1 MKGGNNYIENT
12 TVPNFLKNNKIK
24 LGMDEDDTK
33 PAPIMNNNKQM
44 NSNEQNTKEKI
55 QFLFPN
61 LTPEDVTNVLQR
73 SEYNIEKAIIL
84 IKELKD
90 QQNKLNTLANP
101 MAQEK
106 QEMEEKRR
114 KNRGIIKRNY
124 ISTFP
129 TNTNNKQITSIYP
142 QNHNNINNINANNQI
157 HLQNASN
164 NINNNSNYNI
174 NINRNQNLMIH
185 GQHGNQINIDI
196 NNNNQR
202 NGDRSINNN
211 INNNNGTLEQD
222 RTDLINKQINFLLI
236 QFGKMTNISELKRL
250 LKDIGFPEQ
259 KEEGNEN
266 ENKQLEEILKEKLK
280 NNAEERLSIVTK
292 YKKHESL
299 INSIRQKEEK
309 IDELTSSLG
318 NLIESESEMKM
329 REENY
334 RNELIEYYKNCRNNN
349 NIFNNPEEGY

>member
-1 MKGGNNYIENT
+1 MKGGNNYMENT

-24 LGMDEDDTK
+24 LGMDEEDNK
-33 PAPIMNNNKQM
+33 LAPTMNNNKQM
-44 NSNEQNTKEKI
+44 NNNEQNTKEKI

-73 SEYNIEKAIIL
+73 SEYNIEKAVIL

-101 MAQEK
+101 MV

-129 TNTNNKQITSIYP
+129 TNTNNKQATSMYP
-142 QNHNNINNINANNQI
+142 QNHNNINNINTNNHI
-157 HLQNASN
+157 HLQNTSN
-164 NINNNSNYNI
+164 NNNNNSNYNI
-174 NINRNQNLMIH
+174 NINRNENMMIH
-185 GQHGNQINIDI
+185 GQQGNQINIDI
-196 NNNNQR
+196 NNNIQR

-236 QFGKMTNISELKRL
+236 QFGKMTDISELKRL
-250 LKDIGFPEQ
+250 LKDIGFPER

-266 ENKQLEEILKEKLK
+266 EHKQLEEILKEKLK
-280 NNAEERLSIVTK
+280 NNAEERSSIVSK
-292 YKKHESL
+292 YKRHESL
-299 INSIRQKEEK
+299 LNSIKQKEEK

-334 RNELIEYYKNCRNNN
+334 RSELMEYYKNCRNNN
-349 NIFNNPEEGY
+349 NNFNNPEEGY